1 MAQIHI
7 PVKKG
12 LFRYENEYKCA
23 RYSVAAYVTIKS
35 SKNGLRN
42 CLIIRFILM
51 IYDKC
56 WRSHLPLSRGAVG
69 GVIMADQKLE
79 LLRMLKG
86 KSVKRYHFS
95 LQEDGNKEV
104 TSLTNSAVRKPIH
117 LKRVG
122 ADLILSYT
130 QVKDK
135 KKRTTR
141 TFKSEVKTSG
151 SNVAIIVKDLVTNRV
166 ISKNSFPSPT
176 PHDHPGDTGFE
187 TLQQCIQDFRCK
199 HGGELQCE
207 ANRTC
212 KTQFAALTCC
222 LNNGN
227 CFSVH
232 LVFHPNSLRC
242 QILSNVPQLE
252 GLVLSQAP

>member
-1 MAQIHI
+1 
-7 PVKKG
+7 V
-12 LFRYENEYKCA
+12 
-23 RYSVAAYVTIKS
+23 
-35 SKNGLRN
+35 
-42 CLIIRFILM
+42 
-51 IYDKC
+51 
-56 WRSHLPLSRGAVG
+56 
-69 GVIMADQKLE
+69 ADQKQD

-86 KSVKRYHFS
+86 RNVKDYDFS
-95 LQEDGNKEV
+95 LQEDGNKIV
-104 TSLTNSAVRKPIH
+104 ASLTNSVVRKPID
-117 LKRVG
+117 LNRAD
-122 ADLILSYT
+122 ADLILCYT
-130 QVKDK
+130 LVKDK

-141 TFKSEVKTSG
+141 TFKSEVKTHG
-151 SNVAIIVKDLVTNRV
+151 SSVAIIVRDLVTNRV

-176 PHDHPGDTGFE
+176 SHNDGGTGFE
-187 TLQQCIQDFRCK
+187 TLEQCLQDFRCK

-242 QILSNVPQLE
+242 KILSNVPPLE
-252 GLVLSQAP
+252 GLVLSRS

>member
-1 MAQIHI
+1 M
-7 PVKKG
+7 
-12 LFRYENEYKCA
+12 
-23 RYSVAAYVTIKS
+23 
-35 SKNGLRN
+35 
-42 CLIIRFILM
+42 M

-56 WRSHLPLSRGAVG
+56 WRSHQPLSRIAIW
-69 GVIMADQKLE
+69 GVVMADQKQA
-79 LLRMLKG
+79 LLSMLKG
-86 KSVKRYHFS
+86 RYVKGYHFS
-95 LQEDGNKEV
+95 LQEDENKV
-104 TSLTNSAVRKPIH
+104 VASLTNSAVRKPID
-117 LKRVG
+117 LNRAG
-122 ADLILSYT
+122 ADLTLGYT

-141 TFKSEVKTSG
+141 TFKSEVKTDG
-151 SNVAIIVKDLVTNRV
+151 SSVAIIVRDLATNRV

-187 TLQQCIQDFRCK
+187 TLEQCIQDFRCK
-199 HGGELQCE
+199 HGGELLCE

-212 KTQFAALTCC
+212 KTQYAALTCC

-232 LVFHPNSLRC
+232 LVFLPNSLRC

-252 GLVLSQAP
+252 GLVLKDIQ

>member
-1 MAQIHI
+1 M
-7 PVKKG
+7 
-12 LFRYENEYKCA
+12 
-23 RYSVAAYVTIKS
+23 
-35 SKNGLRN
+35 
-42 CLIIRFILM
+42 LM

-56 WRSHLPLSRGAVG
+56 WRSHLPLSRVADG
-69 GVIMADQKLE
+69 GVMMADQKQE

-86 KSVKRYHFS
+86 KNVKGYHFS
-95 LQEDGNKEV
+95 LQEDENKV
-104 TSLTNSAVRKPIH
+104 VASLTNSAVRKPID
-117 LKRVG
+117 LNRAG

-141 TFKSEVKTSG
+141 TFKSEVKTNG
-151 SNVAIIVKDLVTNRV
+151 SNVEIIVRDLVTNRV
-166 ISKNSFPSPT
+166 ISKNPFPSPT
-176 PHDHPGDTGFE
+176 PHEGTGFE
-187 TLQQCIQDFRCK
+187 TIEQCIQDFRCK

-212 KTQFAALTCC
+212 KTQFAALICC

-242 QILSNVPQLE
+242 QILSNVPPLE
-252 GLVLSQAP
+252 GLVLSRAS

>member
-1 MAQIHI
+1 M
-7 PVKKG
+7 
-12 LFRYENEYKCA
+12 
-23 RYSVAAYVTIKS
+23 
-35 SKNGLRN
+35 
-42 CLIIRFILM
+42 M

-56 WRSHLPLSRGAVG
+56 RRSHLPLFRDAVG
-69 GVIMADQKLE
+69 GVIMADQKQE
-79 LLRMLKG
+79 LLRTLKG
-86 KSVKRYHFS
+86 KNIKRYHFS
-95 LQEDGNKEV
+95 LQEDENKV
-104 TSLTNSAVRKPIH
+104 VASLTNSVVRKPIH
-117 LKRVG
+117 LKR
-122 ADLILSYT
+122 ASDLILSYT

-141 TFKSEVKTSG
+141 IFKSEVKTSG
-151 SNVAIIVKDLVTNRV
+151 SNVTIIVRDLISNRV
-166 ISKNSFPSPT
+166 ISKYSFPSPT

>member
-1 MAQIHI
+1 M
-7 PVKKG
+7 
-12 LFRYENEYKCA
+12 
-23 RYSVAAYVTIKS
+23 
-35 SKNGLRN
+35 
-42 CLIIRFILM
+42 M
-51 IYDKC
+51 IYDKYR
-56 WRSHLPLSRGAVG
+56 RSHLPLFRDAVG
-69 GVIMADQKLE
+69 GVIMADQKQE
-79 LLRMLKG
+79 LLRTLKG
-86 KSVKRYHFS
+86 KNIKRYHFS
-95 LQEDGNKEV
+95 LQEDENKV
-104 TSLTNSAVRKPIH
+104 VASLTNSVVRKPIH
-117 LKRVG
+117 LKR
-122 ADLILSYT
+122 ASDLILSYT

-141 TFKSEVKTSG
+141 IFKSEVKTSG
-151 SNVAIIVKDLVTNRV
+151 SNVTIIVRDLISNRV
-166 ISKNSFPSPT
+166 ISKYSFPSPT

>member
-1 MAQIHI
+1 M
-7 PVKKG
+7 
-12 LFRYENEYKCA
+12 
-23 RYSVAAYVTIKS
+23 
-35 SKNGLRN
+35 
-42 CLIIRFILM
+42 M

-56 WRSHLPLSRGAVG
+56 RRSHLPLFRDAVG
-69 GVIMADQKLE
+69 GVIMADQKQE
-79 LLRMLKG
+79 LLRTLKG
-86 KSVKRYHFS
+86 KNVKRYHFS
-95 LQEDGNKEV
+95 LQEDENKV
-104 TSLTNSAVRKPIH
+104 VASLTNSVVRKPIH
-117 LKRVG
+117 LKR
-122 ADLILSYT
+122 ASDLILSYT

-141 TFKSEVKTSG
+141 IFKSEVKTSG
-151 SNVAIIVKDLVTNRV
+151 SNVTIIVRDLISNRV
-166 ISKNSFPSPT
+166 ISKYSFPSPT

>member
-1 MAQIHI
+1 M
-7 PVKKG
+7 K
-12 LFRYENEYKCA
+12 
-23 RYSVAAYVTIKS
+23 
-35 SKNGLRN
+35 
-42 CLIIRFILM
+42 

-56 WRSHLPLSRGAVG
+56 WRSHQPLSRIAIG
-69 GVIMADQKLE
+69 GVVMADQKQA

-86 KSVKRYHFS
+86 RYVKGYHFS
-95 LQEDGNKEV
+95 LQEDENKV
-104 TSLTNSAVRKPIH
+104 VASLTNSAVRKPID
-117 LKRVG
+117 LNRAG
-122 ADLILSYT
+122 ADLTLGYT

-141 TFKSEVKTSG
+141 TFKSEVKTDG
-151 SNVAIIVKDLVTNRV
+151 SSVAIIVRDLATNRV

>member
-1 MAQIHI
+1 M
-7 PVKKG
+7 
-12 LFRYENEYKCA
+12 
-23 RYSVAAYVTIKS
+23 
-35 SKNGLRN
+35 
-42 CLIIRFILM
+42 M

-56 WRSHLPLSRGAVG
+56 WRSHRALSRIAIG
-69 GVIMADQKLE
+69 GVVMADQKHA

-86 KSVKRYHFS
+86 RYVKGYHFS
-95 LQEDGNKEV
+95 LQEDENKV
-104 TSLTNSAVRKPIH
+104 VASLTNSAVRKPID
-117 LKRVG
+117 LNRAG
-122 ADLILSYT
+122 ADLILGYT

-141 TFKSEVKTSG
+141 TFKSEVKTDG
-151 SNVAIIVKDLVTNRV
+151 SSVAIIVRDLATNRV

-187 TLQQCIQDFRCK
+187 TLEKCMQDFRCK

-232 LVFHPNSLRC
+232 LVFLPNSLRC

-252 GLVLSQAP
+252 GLVLKDIR

>member
-1 MAQIHI
+1 
-7 PVKKG
+7 
-12 LFRYENEYKCA
+12 
-23 RYSVAAYVTIKS
+23 
-35 SKNGLRN
+35 
-42 CLIIRFILM
+42 
-51 IYDKC
+51 
-56 WRSHLPLSRGAVG
+56 
-69 GVIMADQKLE
+69 MADQKQE
-79 LLRMLKG
+79 LLRKLKG
-86 KSVKRYHFS
+86 KNIKGYHFS
-95 LQEDGNKEV
+95 LQEDENKV
-104 TSLTNSAVRKPIH
+104 VASLTNSAVRKPID
-117 LKRVG
+117 LNRAG
-122 ADLILSYT
+122 ANLILSYT

-141 TFKSEVKTSG
+141 TFKSEVKTNG
-151 SNVAIIVKDLVTNRV
+151 SYVAIIIRDLVTNRV

-176 PHDHPGDTGFE
+176 PHDHTGFE
-187 TLQQCIQDFRCK
+187 TLEQCIQDFRCK

-242 QILSNVPQLE
+242 QILSNVPPLE
-252 GLVLSQAP
+252 GLVLSR

>member
-1 MAQIHI
+1 
-7 PVKKG
+7 
-12 LFRYENEYKCA
+12 
-23 RYSVAAYVTIKS
+23 
-35 SKNGLRN
+35 
-42 CLIIRFILM
+42 
-51 IYDKC
+51 
-56 WRSHLPLSRGAVG
+56 
-69 GVIMADQKLE
+69 MADQKQE

-86 KSVKRYHFS
+86 KNVKGYHFS
-95 LQEDGNKEV
+95 LQEDEDKV
-104 TSLTNSAVRKPIH
+104 VASLTNNAVRKPID
-117 LKRVG
+117 LNRAG
-122 ADLILSYT
+122 ADLILGYT

-135 KKRTTR
+135 KNRTTR
-141 TFKSEVKTSG
+141 KFKSEVKTNG
-151 SNVAIIVKDLVTNRV
+151 SAVAIIVRDLVTNRV

-176 PHDHPGDTGFE
+176 PHDPGGTEFE
-187 TLQQCIQDFRCK
+187 TLEQCIQDFRCK

-242 QILSNVPQLE
+242 QILSNVPPLE
-252 GLVLSQAP
+252 GLVLSR

>member
-1 MAQIHI
+1 
-7 PVKKG
+7 
-12 LFRYENEYKCA
+12 
-23 RYSVAAYVTIKS
+23 
-35 SKNGLRN
+35 
-42 CLIIRFILM
+42 M

-56 WRSHLPLSRGAVG
+56 RRSHLPLFRDAVG
-69 GVIMADQKLE
+69 GVIMADQKQE
-79 LLRMLKG
+79 LLRTLKG
-86 KSVKRYHFS
+86 KNVKRYHFS
-95 LQEDGNKEV
+95 LQEDENKV
-104 TSLTNSAVRKPIH
+104 VASLTNSVVRKPIH
-117 LKRVG
+117 LKR
-122 ADLILSYT
+122 ASDLILSYT

-141 TFKSEVKTSG
+141 IFKSEVKTSG
-151 SNVAIIVKDLVTNRV
+151 SNVTIIVRDLISNRV
-166 ISKNSFPSPT
+166 ISKYSFPSPT